1 METLKQKILDVPDFP
16 EKGIVFRD
24 VTPLLSDPSSFKT
37 AIDVFINRYRI
48 KQIDAICAIESRGF
62 FLAAPLAYQLGKGL
76 HLIRKQGKLPRP
88 VHTKQYA
95 LEYGSATLELHQD
108 ELKKGDRV
116 LLIDDLLATGGTAGA
131 AAHLVKEAGGQVVE
145 MAFLIELIYC
155 KGREKLK
162 NYPIFS
168 IIKYE

>member
-16 EKGIVFRD
+16 EKGIIFRD
-24 VTPLLSDPSSFKT
+24 VTPLLSDPKSFKT
-37 AIDVFINRYRI
+37 AIDIFINRYCL
-48 KQIDAICAIESRGF
+48 KQIDAICAVESRGF

-76 HLIRKQGKLPRP
+76 HLIRKQGKLPRR

-108 ELKKGDRV
+108 ELKKGARV
-116 LLIDDLLATGGTAGA
+116 LLIDDLLATGGTAQA
-131 AAHLVKEAGGQVVE
+131 AAQLVEQAEGKVVE
-145 MAFLIELIYC
+145 IAFLIELLYC
-155 KGREKLK
+155 KGRERLK

-168 IIKYE
+168 IIEYE